1 MGTRRQKTDKREIEF
16 DENGD
21 RIIKNVQDYLEAIED
36 INHRFRTE
44 DENGIVVYRGEP
56 VTYPTFAMPGIF
68 REPYL
73 KKDPYFERNLLEEL
87 KANKLTSGE
96 SYLEI
101 AIDSQH
107 GGFPSRLL
115 DVSYNCLVALYFA
128 VVSTPQKRDEEGKKN
143 GRILIYKLN
152 KAYCPKATNV
162 KENYK
167 TILDNPTDIR
177 NSGVFSIN
185 HKLVDHIKLNSRIIA
200 QQGALIYFQGLT
212 WEPIP
217 EYMYE
222 KLTIDRNSKTTIEKQ
237 LEQYFGINTSFIYPE
252 IEHAVDKFKEQAIR
266 IESMEYTLDN
276 EIDLSIRSM
285 KKMIDYKLK
294 KLEVRELDID
304 EQVQIVHEVEDTIKS
319 FKYDIEECIYDLNT
333 NEDKKENNNLI
344 ELLENAIE
352 EVVSYY
358 SKHPNIFL
366 LDNKIE
372 IDDAELKKL
381 TDLSEYRG

>member
-1 MGTRRQKTDKREIEF
+1 MGTRRQKNDKKKIEF
-16 DENGD
+16 DDNGD
-21 RIIKNVQDYLEAIED
+21 RIIKNVHDYLEAIQD
-36 INHRFRTE
+36 INDRFRKE

-128 VVSTPQKRDEEGKKN
+128 VVSTPQKRVEEGKKN
-143 GRILIYKLN
+143 GRVLIYKLN

-177 NSGVFSIN
+177 NSGV
-185 HKLVDHIKLNSRIIA
+185 LYD
-200 QQGALIYFQGLT
+200 QPIYG
-212 WEPIP
+212 
-217 EYMYE
+217 
-222 KLTIDRNSKTTIEKQ
+222 
-237 LEQYFGINTSFIYPE
+237 
-252 IEHAVDKFKEQAIR
+252 
-266 IESMEYTLDN
+266 
-276 EIDLSIRSM
+276 
-285 KKMIDYKLK
+285 
-294 KLEVRELDID
+294 
-304 EQVQIVHEVEDTIKS
+304 
-319 FKYDIEECIYDLNT
+319 
-333 NEDKKENNNLI
+333 
-344 ELLENAIE
+344 
-352 EVVSYY
+352 
-358 SKHPNIFL
+358 
-366 LDNKIE
+366 
-372 IDDAELKKL
+372 
-381 TDLSEYRG
+381 

>member
-1 MGTRRQKTDKREIEF
+1 MGTRRQKNDKRKIEF
-16 DENGD
+16 DDNRD

-36 INHRFRTE
+36 INDRFRKE

-128 VVSTPQKRDEEGKKN
+128 VVSTPQKRDEERKKD
-143 GRILIYKLN
+143 GRVLIYKLN

-177 NSGVFSIN
+177 NSGVFSVN

-212 WEPIP
+212 CEPIP

-252 IEHAVDKFKEQAIR
+252 IEHAVDKFKDKAIR

-285 KKMIDYKLK
+285 KKIIDFKLK
-294 KLEVRELDID
+294 KLEEGAMDID
-304 EQVQIVHEVEDTIKS
+304 EQVKIIQAVEDSIKS
-319 FKYDIEECIYDLNT
+319 FKYDIEECIYDLNK
-333 NEDKKENNNLI
+333 NEGINENKNFI
-344 ELLENAIE
+344 KMLEKAIG

-358 SKHPNIFL
+358 SNHPNIFI
-366 LDNKIE
+366 LDNNIE
-372 IDDAELKKL
+372 IDDSELKNL

>member
-1 MGTRRQKTDKREIEF
+1 MGARRQKNDKKEIKF
-16 DENGD
+16 DDNGD
-21 RIIKNVQDYLEAIED
+21 RIIKNVQDYLEAIQD
-36 INHRFRTE
+36 INERYRKE
-44 DENGIVVYRGEP
+44 DESGIIVYRGEP
-56 VTYPTFAMPGIF
+56 VTYPTYAMPGIF

-73 KKDPYFERNLLEEL
+73 KKDSYFERNLLEEL
-87 KANKLTSGE
+87 KANKLTNGE

-128 VVSTPQKRDEEGKKN
+128 VVSVPERREDEGKED
-143 GRILIYKLN
+143 GRVIVYKLN

-167 TILDNPTDIR
+167 TILDNPNDIR

-185 HKLVDHIKLNSRIIA
+185 HKLVDHIKLNNRIIA

-212 WEPIP
+212 WQPIP

-222 KLTIDRNSKTTIEKQ
+222 KLTIDSNSKTTIEKQ

-285 KKMIDYKLK
+285 KKIIDYKLK
-294 KLEVRELDID
+294 KLEEREMDID
-304 EQVQIVHEVEDTIKS
+304 EQVQIVQEVEDSIKS
-319 FKYDIEECIYDLNT
+319 FKYDIEECIYDLNKSEGI
-333 NEDKKENNNLI
+333 NENKNFIKM
-344 ELLENAIE
+344 LEKAIG

-358 SKHPNIFL
+358 SNHPNIFIL
-366 LDNKIE
+366 NKKIE
-372 IDDAELKKL
+372 IDDIELKKL